1 MYDALHI
8 IPSLFSS
15 PWIPP
20 FLIFFFWICTVI
32 LSILLLYFHFFFFFV
47 RRPFLVCIGDN
58 ALAQATLVPRS
69 SEPFFSYFLVHGPCI
84 AAVGKGYIQTVLCTV
99 YNYYSGPARLQLF
112 VGGGLTT
119 ETLLN

>member
-1 MYDALHI
+1 MLCTLYLLSSLLHGY
-8 IPSLFSS
+8 PHSSFSFFGFVQLFSLS
-15 PWIPP
+15 
-20 FLIFFFWICTVI
+20 FYYIFT
-32 LSILLLYFHFFFFFV
+32 FFFFV

>member
-1 MYDALHI
+1 MLCTLYLLSSLLHGY
-8 IPSLFSS
+8 PHSSFSFFGFVQLFSLS
-15 PWIPP
+15 FYYI
-20 FLIFFFWICTVI
+20 FTFFF
-32 LSILLLYFHFFFFFV
+32 S
-47 RRPFLVCIGDN
+47 RPFLVCIGDD
-58 ALAQATLVPRS
+58 ALVPRS